1 MYAASHGHHE
11 VIAVFLSIFRNNLK
25 SLQLHKRNN
34 DGFTA
39 LHLAVRNRHESCAR
53 LLTKEGQ
60 FFPTA
65 IEEFPDPKDLDRE
78 PTPTETNEYLE
89 RKLNSL
95 YTTLKP
101 RHRVKSED
109 RRTTGTMTV
118 DLDDFDLINCSSLSV
133 LECSVGDLPVS
144 NYTHPFG
151 LQMTKSTQVISV
163 DHYKNSEESPEIKNA
178 STEEKVSGEDIVS
191 KADEWPA
198 VPMQLKSASQKLLQ
212 PLMPIEIASSQNQN
226 GSTFH
231 RKCLLKQSRGMS
243 AIRIK
248 IRDSNEGLSN
258 KNLLNAHSTDSI
270 NNIIASSSVKSV
282 HLKRNK
288 QSTIEHETVSNLL
301 PLIPCKDTSLP
312 PVKYSLRRS
321 GSSKK
326 ETMCFSTAPIITVRA
341 DQTPREIEMFKK
353 NVVAL
358 S

>member
-1 MYAASHGHHE
+1 
-11 VIAVFLSIFRNNLK
+11 
-25 SLQLHKRNN
+25 
-34 DGFTA
+34 
-39 LHLAVRNRHESCAR
+39 
-53 LLTKEGQ
+53 
-60 FFPTA
+60 
-65 IEEFPDPKDLDRE
+65 
-78 PTPTETNEYLE
+78 
-89 RKLNSL
+89 
-95 YTTLKP
+95 
-101 RHRVKSED
+101 
-109 RRTTGTMTV
+109 
-118 DLDDFDLINCSSLSV
+118 
-133 LECSVGDLPVS
+133 
-144 NYTHPFG
+144 
-151 LQMTKSTQVISV
+151 
-163 DHYKNSEESPEIKNA
+163 
-178 STEEKVSGEDIVS
+178 
-191 KADEWPA
+191 
-198 VPMQLKSASQKLLQ
+198 MQLKSASQKLLQ